1 MLHGWSRTITGG
13 DQAGNMPE
21 ALMVP
26 HRKIGLPARLLLSS
40 VLWVSCGCSSDPIAP
55 EAEWVVGAWS
65 FVEANC
71 WPDTRVTPETLGY
84 SVDLRL
90 RSNGTAE
97 VSAEAGTVQRSR
109 FEVSRRNAAGF
120 GEALVLEF
128 DEPVLFA
135 AREFSVAEG
144 DTRETLHLA
153 MWGVVDGCGYR
164 FTRQ

>member
-1 MLHGWSRTITGG
+1 MPHSRIG
-13 DQAGNMPE
+13 
-21 ALMVP
+21 VP
-26 HRKIGLPARLLLSS
+26 RRLLLSS
-40 VLWVSCGCSSDPIAP
+40 ILWVSWGCSSDPIAT
-55 EAEWVVGAWS
+55 EAEWVVGAWA
-65 FVEANC
+65 FLEANC

-84 SVDLRL
+84 TVHMRL

-97 VSAEAGTVQRSR
+97 VSAEAGGVERSR
-109 FEVSRRNAAGF
+109 FEVSRRNVHGF

-128 DEPVLFA
+128 EKPVLFS
-135 AREFSVAEG
+135 ARAFSVGEG